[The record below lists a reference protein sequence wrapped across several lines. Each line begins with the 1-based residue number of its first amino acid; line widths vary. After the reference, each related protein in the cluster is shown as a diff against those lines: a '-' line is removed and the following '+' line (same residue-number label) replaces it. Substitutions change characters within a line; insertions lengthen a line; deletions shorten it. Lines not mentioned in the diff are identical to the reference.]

1 MKRRKFLGGIAAL
14 PVAAIF
20 GESILP
26 KIAVAQSEYLDGEGM
41 PYAAFDRLPKTEIA
55 VEGGVIQLAFAPG
68 RMTLPTDVIMAWV
81 KRSAKAVTTYYG
93 RFPVESARLLI
104 VPVRGTRVQ
113 GGTTWGYRGGA
124 IRITL
129 GSDAN
134 EDDLRRDWIMV
145 HEMVHLA
152 LPDMNERYNWLS
164 EGLAVYIEPIARV
177 HIGDLPE
184 KGVWH
189 AMMRDMPKGL
199 PRSGD
204 RGLDNTS
211 SWGRTYW
218 GGALFCLMADID
230 IRTRTDN
237 RLGLQDAVRGILDAG
252 GNHERGWPIL
262 RVLTTADAA
271 LGHDVFMKLHDDYGD
286 KPGSIDLDAIWRK
299 LGVKSEGET
308 VSFDANA
315 PLWSIR
321 AAIMTPRGLR
331 NL

>member
-1 MKRRKFLGGIAAL
+1 MIKRRKFLGGIATL
-14 PVAAIF
+14 LVAGVF
-20 GESILP
+20 GASILSESD
-26 KIAVAQSEYLDGEGM
+26 ASQSEYLDGQGM

-55 VEGGVIQLAFAPG
+55 VEGGAVQLAFAPG
-68 RMTLPTDVIMAWV
+68 RIALPHDVIIAWV
-81 KRSAKAVTTYYG
+81 KRSAKAVSTYYG
-93 RFPVESARLLI
+93 RFPVKTTRLLI
-104 VPVRGTRVQ
+104 VPVRGSRVQ

-134 EDDLRRDWIMV
+134 EDDLRRDWIMA

-189 AMMRDMPKGL
+189 AMMRDMPTGL
-199 PRSGD
+199 PRAGD

-230 IRTRTDN
+230 IRTRTHN
-237 RLGLQDAVRGILDAG
+237 RFGLQDAVRGILDAG
-252 GNHERGWPIL
+252 GNHEHGWPIL
-262 RVLTTADAA
+262 RVLSTADAA
-271 LGHDVFMKLHDDYGD
+271 IGLNVFMKLHDDYGN
-286 KPGSIDLDAIWRK
+286 KPGIVDLDGIWRS
-299 LGVKSEGET
+299 LGVRSEGGT
-308 VSFDANA
+308 VAFDDNA
-315 PLWSIR
+315 PFAATRI
-321 AAIMTPRGLR
+321 AIMTPRGV
-331 NL
+331 